1 MEQEMQKKVMLS
13 GIQPSGDL
21 HLGNY
26 LGAIKNWGARA
37 EEFDCYY
44 FMADMHTITVRQNPA
59 DLRRRTLEQLAALAN
74 ALLGEGSCKKGTK
87 GVQ

>member
-1 MEQEMQKKVMLS
+1 MEEAKKKVMLS

-37 EEFDCYY
+37 DEFDCYY
-44 FMADMHTITVRQNPA
+44 FMADSQIQRGNCATESGWNRMLT
-59 DLRRRTLEQLAALAN
+59 
-74 ALLGEGSCKKGTK
+74 
-87 GVQ
+87 